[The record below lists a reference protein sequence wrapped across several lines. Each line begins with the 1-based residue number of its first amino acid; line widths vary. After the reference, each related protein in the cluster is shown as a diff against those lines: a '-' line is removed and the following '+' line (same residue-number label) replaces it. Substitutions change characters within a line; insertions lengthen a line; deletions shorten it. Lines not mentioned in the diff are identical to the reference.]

1 MELTEKLETGNLI
14 IYSDG
19 GSRGNPGPAACG
31 AVVFEASG
39 KELQRL
45 SRTIGITTNNQ
56 AEYQALEMALKWV
69 KESGFDKGITC
80 RLDSELVVKQ
90 LNGEYKMKN
99 MDLKTWFYKVKELVV
114 ELGGS
119 VWFEHIPRE
128 KNKIADYLV
137 NEALDASGN

>member
-31 AVVFEASG
+31 AVVFDG
-39 KELQRL
+39 GGQELKRL
-45 SRTIGITTNNQ
+45 SNTIGNTTNNQ
-56 AEYQALEMALKWV
+56 AEYQALVMALNWV
-69 KESGFDKGITC
+69 KDTGMHVGITC

-99 MDLKTWFYKVKELVV
+99 MDLKPWFNKVKELVV

-128 KNKIADYLV
+128 KNKIADFLV